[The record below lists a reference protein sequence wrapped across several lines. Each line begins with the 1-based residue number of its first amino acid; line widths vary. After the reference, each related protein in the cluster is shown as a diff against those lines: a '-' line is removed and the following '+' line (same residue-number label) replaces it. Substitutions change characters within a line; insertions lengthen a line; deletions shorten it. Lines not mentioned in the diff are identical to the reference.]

1 MSGAPKIIISR
12 AGPVVTVMINRP
24 ERRNAVDHETAL
36 LLRQAFQDI
45 EADETAAAA
54 VLCGAGGW
62 FCAGYDLKSL
72 TETGITHEPNAEGPM
87 GPTRML
93 MSKPVI
99 AAVEGFAVAG
109 GLELA
114 LWCDLR
120 VASESAVFG
129 VYCRRWGVPL
139 IDGGTIRLPRL
150 IGQSRALDMILTGRP
165 VPAEEAFSFG
175 LANRIVTAGQAREAA
190 EELALSLTRFPQ
202 VCLKADRLSAH
213 TQWSLPLDEALR
225 AEGRG
230 GANALR
236 DEGTQGAGRFAGGLG
251 RGGDFETI

>member
-1 MSGAPKIIISR
+1 VSGAPKIIVSR
-12 AGPVVTVMINRP
+12 AGPVITVMINRP

-36 LLRQAFQDI
+36 LLRKAFQDI
-45 EADETAAAA
+45 EADESAAAA

-72 TETGITHEPNAEGPM
+72 TETGITHEPEGEGPM

-120 VASESAVFG
+120 VASATATFG

-165 VPAEEAFSFG
+165 VAAEEAFSFG
-175 LANRIVTAGQAREAA
+175 LANRIVPAGEAREAS
-190 EELALSLTRFPQ
+190 EDLALSLTRFPQ

-213 TQWSLPLDEALR
+213 AQWSLPLNETLR

-230 GANALR
+230 GERALNE
-236 DEGTQGAGRFAGGLG
+236 EGTLGAGRFAGGLG
-251 RGGDFETI
+251 RSGDFDKI

>member
-1 MSGAPKIIISR
+1 MSGAPKIIVSR
-12 AGPVVTVMINRP
+12 AGPVITVMINRP

-36 LLRQAFQDI
+36 LLRKAFQDI
-45 EADETAAAA
+45 EADESAAAA

-72 TETGITHEPNAEGPM
+72 TETGITHEPEGEGPM

-120 VASESAVFG
+120 VASATATFG

-165 VPAEEAFSFG
+165 VAAEEAFSFG
-175 LANRIVTAGQAREAA
+175 LANRIVPAGEAREAA
-190 EELALSLTRFPQ
+190 EDLALSLTRFPQ

-213 TQWSLPLDEALR
+213 AQWSLPLNEALR

-230 GANALR
+230 GERALNE
-236 DEGTQGAGRFAGGLG
+236 EGTLGAGRFAGGLG
-251 RGGDFETI
+251 RSGDFDKI